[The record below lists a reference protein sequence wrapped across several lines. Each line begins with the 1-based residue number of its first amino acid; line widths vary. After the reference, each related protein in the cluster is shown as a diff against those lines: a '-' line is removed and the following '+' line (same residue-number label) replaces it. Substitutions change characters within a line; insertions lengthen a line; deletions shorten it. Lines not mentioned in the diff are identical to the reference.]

1 MAKGGR
7 GAVDDPLERLHNID
21 SEVLIGLVGALGTD
35 LARIRDLV
43 TEAFVRVRYD
53 VIIRKMERATPVK
66 RRLGNRKRLG
76 HGFSC
81 CNRPTLT
88 WNSKQQICLV
98 KNPQIRGSV
107 GWTRR

>member
-1 MAKGGR
+1 MGGR
-7 GAVDDPLERLHNID
+7 GVMDDPIEKLHNID
-21 SEVLIGLVGALGTD
+21 SEIVICLVGALGTD

-53 VIIRKMERATPVK
+53 VIIRKMERVTPVK
-66 RRLGNRKRLG
+66 RRLGDRKRLG